1 MNTQDYLDRL
11 DQELD
16 DSTTYRAVDR
26 DQTPDIQKKV
36 KKLVTELY
44 QNGYIGPHQRAYM
57 LPARPQPGRLQGNPK
72 LHKPGVP
79 LRTIV
84 SGRGH
89 ATERVAE
96 VAEELL
102 RPHVEGQ
109 DSYVRDTNDF
119 LDKLKAVPQPIT
131 SQHGFDPLL
140 FCMDVRKLYP
150 SVPREEGIMA
160 CKLALDDNCN
170 SPIPTE
176 KIIEMI
182 ELVLDNN
189 NFNVTPDRQF
199 IQTDGTAIGSKLGR
213 NYACTYMGQWEKQLL
228 CRTPFKPL
236 IYLRYI
242 DDIFGIWLH
251 GEQELRNFHQSAN
264 QIHSKIQVDLR
275 TSQSEIEFLDVT
287 VKLDKDGFLT
297 TDLFIKPTDSK
308 SYLHFN
314 SEHPMHMKKA
324 VPFGLGLRIKRICS
338 KDNDF
343 QKHRENLKTR
353 LLERHYPASVVDTEL
368 KKVDQMNRNRVSGAR
383 LKGGDGKGVPMTIT
397 FSKYTPN
404 VKAILRSKRH
414 LLHRSQNLRKI
425 FPVDPMVAYKRGR
438 NLRDMLVHRKTRQLT
453 YKRDDRK
460 AESCGKECVICRRIY
475 GDSERVVGA
484 RDGCVTTYDRTIG
497 CKSANVIYGIW
508 CDVCKY
514 VCYVGE
520 TGGCLYTRVQNHLS
534 SIRAVNP
541 AVVLPVRSH
550 FCAPGHNVSDV
561 RVVGLERVWSQSV
574 EYRRVRERRWMGLLG
589 TNGTVGGFNKRCG

>member
-1 MNTQDYLDRL
+1 
-11 DQELD
+11 
-16 DSTTYRAVDR
+16 
-26 DQTPDIQKKV
+26 
-36 KKLVTELY
+36 
-44 QNGYIGPHQRAYM
+44 
-57 LPARPQPGRLQGNPK
+57 
-72 LHKPGVP
+72 
-79 LRTIV
+79 
-84 SGRGH
+84 
-89 ATERVAE
+89 
-96 VAEELL
+96 
-102 RPHVEGQ
+102 
-109 DSYVRDTNDF
+109 
-119 LDKLKAVPQPIT
+119 
-131 SQHGFDPLL
+131 
-140 FCMDVRKLYP
+140 
-150 SVPREEGIMA
+150 
-160 CKLALDDNCN
+160 
-170 SPIPTE
+170 
-176 KIIEMI
+176 
-182 ELVLDNN
+182 
-189 NFNVTPDRQF
+189 
-199 IQTDGTAIGSKLGR
+199 
-213 NYACTYMGQWEKQLL
+213 
-228 CRTPFKPL
+228 
-236 IYLRYI
+236 
-242 DDIFGIWLH
+242 
-251 GEQELRNFHQSAN
+251 
-264 QIHSKIQVDLR
+264 
-275 TSQSEIEFLDVT
+275 
-287 VKLDKDGFLT
+287 
-297 TDLFIKPTDSK
+297 
-308 SYLHFN
+308 
-314 SEHPMHMKKA
+314 MKKA

-353 LLERHYPASVVDTEL
+353 LLERHYPVSVVDTEL
-368 KKVDQMNRNRVSGAR
+368 RKVDQMNRNRVSGAR
-383 LKGGDGKGVPMTIT
+383 LKGGDGKGVPMAIT

-475 GDSERVVGA
+475 GDSERVAGA